1 MRLHCWFFLAEIF
14 GVVHADA
21 AEIRVFTAGATE
33 EPLRH
38 IAADF
43 TQATGHTVS
52 FTVDTV
58 GVLQRKLKSGEKPD
72 AAVLS
77 VAVVEALEKDGVLPA
92 GGRVELARV
101 LMGVGVREGA
111 PLPDI
116 STPEAFRQ
124 TLLAAR
130 SVAVTDPAFASTAGL
145 HFVRL
150 LQGFGIVEEIGKK
163 SVLRPGG
170 KFVADALAKGEA
182 EIGITFVSEML
193 PVKGIRVVG
202 PLPDAIQSKTAY
214 AAAIPDGAPDAARA
228 FIAFAATPQA
238 AKHFEAAGLE
248 AVAKKP

>member
-1 MRLHCWFFLAEIF
+1 MRLWEGLLVAVLSAGC
-14 GVVHADA
+14 ADS
-21 AEIRVFTAGATE
+21 AEIRVFSAGAME
-33 EPLRH
+33 EPLHH

-43 TQATGHTVS
+43 AKATGHTIV
-52 FTVDTV
+52 FTIDTV
-58 GVLQRKLKSGEKPD
+58 GVLQRKLKSGEKAD

-101 LMGVGVREGA
+101 LMGVGVREGTS
-111 PLPDI
+111 LPDI
-116 STPEAFRQ
+116 STPEAFRR

-150 LQGFGIVEEIGKK
+150 LQGFGITEEIGKK

-170 KFVADALAKGEA
+170 KFVADAIAKGEA

-202 PLPDAIQSKTAY
+202 PLPDAIQSKTTY
-214 AAAIPDGAPDAARA
+214 AAAFPNGAPDAARA
-228 FIAFAATPQA
+228 FIAFAAAPESA
-238 AKHFEAAGLE
+238 RHFETAGLE
-248 AVAKKP
+248 PITKKP